1 MVSDVVQNLGTGAM
15 RSASVRVDY
24 LGNQQRFLPVL
35 LNAMYEH
42 WRLLLQAMGKSRE
55 DFAASLQDRCQ
66 IGSLPTA
73 LVAYEGD
80 QVLGTSALKPEDLD
94 IRPQLTPWLGGMF
107 VLPEYRG
114 HGLSALL
121 AEKTVAEARRLG
133 LTELYLWTPASE
145 RLYAR
150 HGWAVVERTRHH
162 DLQICIMHRR
172 L

>member
-1 MVSDVVQNLGTGAM
+1 MVSDLLESFGTGTM
-15 RSASVRVDY
+15 RSASARVDY

-42 WRLLLQAMGKSRE
+42 WRVLLQAMGKSRE
-55 DFAASLQDRCQ
+55 DFAESLQDRCR

-80 QVLGTSALKPEDLD
+80 QVLGTGALKPHDLD
-94 IRPQLTPWLGGMF
+94 IRPKLTPWLGGMF

-114 HGLSALL
+114 RGLGALL

-133 LTELYLWTPASE
+133 LRQLYL
-145 RLYAR
+145 
-150 HGWAVVERTRHH
+150 
-162 DLQICIMHRR
+162 
-172 L
+172 